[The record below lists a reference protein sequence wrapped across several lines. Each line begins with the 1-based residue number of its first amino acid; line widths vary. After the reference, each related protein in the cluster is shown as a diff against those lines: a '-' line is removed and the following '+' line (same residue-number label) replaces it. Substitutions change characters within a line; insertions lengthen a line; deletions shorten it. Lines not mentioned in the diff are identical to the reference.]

1 MAPATC
7 VPVKELKNTAEFTQT
22 VQNAEGPVYVTKNGR
37 EIFVTMSM
45 DVYQILAEAE
55 ARQTLYNEI
64 AKAEEDFKNGNT
76 YDAYEVLAEL
86 RQRHAS

>member
-22 VQNAEGPVYVTKNGR
+22 VQNAKGPVYVTKNGR
-37 EIFVTMSM
+37 EIFVTMSI
-45 DVYQILAEAE
+45 DIYQILAEAE

-64 AKAEEDFKNGNT
+64 AKAEEDFKNGRFI
-76 YDAYEVLAEL
+76 DGREL
-86 RQRHAS
+86 LEELKGQHVA

>member
-7 VPVKELKNTAEFTQT
+7 VPVKELKNTAEFTQM
-22 VQNAEGPVYVTKNGR
+22 VQNAKGPVYVTKNGR

-45 DVYQILAEAE
+45 DTFEILSEAE
-55 ARQTLYNEI
+55 TRLRLYREI

-76 YDAYEVLAEL
+76 IDGRELLEEL
-86 RQRHAS
+86 RRRRAS